1 VKIPGPPH
9 TDHTQRTGSELRER
23 SFPTGDFEHVPAA
36 AVPSVVDTTE
46 AGDSFAGPYVEVRVA
61 RIPSIAAA
69 TTVVVVAAVV
79 VANPGAIMLE
89 DMIRTAVLGRLS
101 RYPGR

>member
-1 VKIPGPPH
+1 M
-9 TDHTQRTGSELRER
+9 
-23 SFPTGDFEHVPAA
+23 
-36 AVPSVVDTTE
+36 VDTSE
-46 AGDSFAGPYVEVRVA
+46 AGDSFAGAYLDARAA

-69 TTVVVVAAVV
+69 TTAVVVVAVV